1 MGLNIQ
7 YVPNLAAS
15 LDPVADFLQTS
26 IEGADLFQREYVIV
40 PTAGVKA
47 WLMPELARRF
57 GARPGFSDGIATN
70 IEVGYVGMLNRFIA
84 PDRVM
89 SDDPWSIDRMTARL
103 LTIFSQNPNY
113 AYYQELIERCGGP
126 LRAARR
132 MADRFDRYAVRRPAM
147 IVAWEN
153 GSPILT
159 AESSTEV
166 LDDEYVMRALSSEQ
180 MPQFDLW
187 RELRVAIDQPSWP
200 MVTAQLMDGIAN
212 GAKIEGVPS
221 RLLVVGLQ
229 SLSLQ
234 NLRVLEALATVSDV
248 RVFLV
253 HPSPGLEKHWSNELA
268 TLPLTRGVVPLR
280 ETNFVIPEGVDSL
293 VASWSRGS
301 YELQKVLASQ
311 GIRPGFVATQH
322 HESDSLLHHLQSVV
336 AFDLRAQSRSFDTND
351 QSLLIH
357 RCHHISRQV
366 EVAHTALMQA
376 FNELDDLQPD
386 EVVVLC
392 PNIEAAAP
400 YLEAVFDRPV
410 TVASGRTITIP
421 LVVGDRSLREVSDG
435 ADLLNT
441 LLGVTMGR
449 FSVDDVMG
457 LATSTLVRKHFD
469 VSSDSVALWYRIAER
484 ARVRWGLDAQQRVHA
499 GLNAPQENAHTWKA
513 AIERTLLGATLP
525 DQAPA
530 IELGGVVPMT
540 DYEVS
545 DIPAVAQLIA
555 ILDVLGKL
563 ETQTHITNTVG
574 RSCDMVQEALIS
586 LAGSTDPELEAAME
600 AIDHVRQHISIGA
613 GHDNDAVADIPVDFS
628 EFADVLIERL
638 TTAPGRQPL
647 RTGAVTASSTIPLR
661 SVPFRVICVLG
672 VDDGSLSLGESEGD
686 DLVDAQQFV
695 GDPDARAEQRRVLL
709 DAMMAASERLIVT
722 CNGRSI
728 KNNTPIPLVTPLAEL
743 VDFCGRNGV
752 KLRTTRDGEECS
764 QIEIVHPRHA
774 ASEKNFVLGEVVS
787 DRVWSPDDSLRSL
800 ADAIQQHTLED
811 VPVSQSH
818 SFAVDRQHIV
828 ELSDLERAFVDPLA
842 LFLRETLDVRTF
854 REDLT
859 PDDATLPLESK
870 NFKEV
875 ARSFLDGLLVDGT
888 SFDVG
893 KWQQTIR
900 LTGLLPVGAFGE
912 SELEQ
917 AESLANSF
925 IELAHENEFH
935 LTELTSVNIELRL
948 IDQTLVR
955 GTLPG
960 VDLRADEPALVFTSF
975 GTEFDAPNWSDKKAL
990 AVRLLALIAADT
1002 PVECVRAIHRSDSK
1016 KTPNNGIAR
1025 KIPISTESPINDAL
1039 ARFEILRDL
1048 YYVAL
1053 STPIGR
1059 FNGAVHKLSSDRDAA
1074 RKTFDE
1080 FVRSERYSK
1089 TNEFVC
1095 FGPDPEFD
1103 VVCAVGGAIEKY
1115 WLRAEAVVQIA
1126 AGRGKGAYA
1135 IS

>member
-7 YVPNLAAS
+7 YVPNLATA
-15 LDPVADFLQTS
+15 LDPVADFLQSS

-57 GARPGFSDGIATN
+57 GARPGFGDGIATN
-70 IEVGYVGMLNRFIA
+70 IEVGYVGMLNRLIA

-103 LTIFSQNPNY
+103 LTIFSQNPNHV
-113 AYYQELIERCGGP
+113 YYKDLINRCGGP

-132 MADRFDRYAVRRPAM
+132 MADRFDRYAVRRPGM

-166 LDDEYVMRALSSEQ
+166 LDNEYVMRALSPEQ
-180 MPQFDLW
+180 MPQFELW
-187 RELRVAIDQPSWP
+187 RDMRAVIDQPSWP
-200 MVTAQLMDGIAN
+200 MVTAQLLDSIAN
-212 GAKIEGVPS
+212 GTKIEGVPS

-234 NLRVLEALATVSDV
+234 NLRVLEALGTVSDV

-280 ETNFVIPEGVDSL
+280 ETNFVVPDGVDSL

-311 GIRPGFVATQH
+311 GIRPGFVAKPRK
-322 HESDSLLHHLQSVV
+322 ESKSFLHHLQNVV
-336 AFDLRAQSRSFDTND
+336 ANDLKAVPRTFDVND
-351 QSLLIH
+351 HSLFIH

-366 EVAHTALMQA
+366 EVAHTALMHA

-386 EVVVLC
+386 EVVILC
-392 PNIEAAAP
+392 PNIESAAP
-400 YLEAVFDRPV
+400 YLEAIFDRSV
-410 TVASGRTITIP
+410 KVSSGRTITIP

-441 LLGVTMGR
+441 LLSVSMGR

-457 LATSTLVRKHFD
+457 LATSALVRKHFD
-469 VSSDSVALWYRIAER
+469 VSTDSVALWYRIAER

-530 IELGGVVPMT
+530 IELGGVVPLT
-540 DYEVS
+540 DFEVS
-545 DIPAVAQLIA
+545 DIPAIAQLIA
-555 ILDVLGKL
+555 ILDILGNL
-563 ETQTHITNTVG
+563 ENQTHNANTVG

-586 LAGSTDPELEAAME
+586 LAGSNDPELEAALE
-600 AIDHVRQHISIGA
+600 ALDHVRFGMGGEESA
-613 GHDNDAVADIPVDFS
+613 SIPVTFA
-628 EFADVLIERL
+628 EFADVLTERL

-661 SVPFRVICVLG
+661 SVPFRVICVVG
-672 VDDGSLSLGESEGD
+672 VDDGSLSVGESEGD

-709 DAMMAASERLIVT
+709 DAVMAARERLIIT

-728 KNNTPIPLVTPLAEL
+728 KNNTPIPLVTPLAEF

-752 KLRTTRDGEECS
+752 KSYTTRDGEECS

-787 DRVWSPDDSLRSL
+787 ERVWSPDDSLRSL
-800 ADAIQQHTLED
+800 AEAIQQHTLED
-811 VPVSQSH
+811 VAVAQGQS
-818 SFAVDRQHIV
+818 FEVERQHIV
-828 ELSDLERAFVDPLA
+828 ALSDLERAFVNPLD
-842 LFLRETLDVRTF
+842 LFLRETLNVFTY
-854 REDLT
+854 REDLA

-875 ARSFLDGLLVDGT
+875 ARSFLDGLLADGP
-888 SFDVG
+888 SFDVQ
-893 KWQQTIR
+893 KWRQTIR

-912 SELEQ
+912 SELLT
-917 AESLANSF
+917 AESLAQSF
-925 IELAHENEFH
+925 VDKADENGFH
-935 LTELTSVNIELRL
+935 LTDLDTADIELRL
-948 IDQTLVR
+948 ADQTLVR
-955 GTLPG
+955 GSLPG
-960 VDLRADEPALVFTSF
+960 IDLRADEPALVFTSF
-975 GTEFDAPNWSDKKAL
+975 KDDFDAAYWSDKRAL
-990 AVRLLALIAADT
+990 AVQLLTLIAAGS
-1002 PVECVRAIHRSDSK
+1002 PVECVRSIHQKDK
-1016 KTPNNGIAR
+1016 KKNPDLGIAR
-1025 KIPISTESPINDAL
+1025 RIPISTAKPIVDPL
-1039 ARFEILRDL
+1039 ARIEILKEM
-1048 YYVAL
+1048 YYIAL

-1059 FNGAVHKLSSDRDAA
+1059 FNGAVHKLSIDRDAA
-1074 RKTFDE
+1074 RKSFDE
-1080 FVRSERYSK
+1080 FVRSERYTKS
-1089 TNEFVC
+1089 NEFIC
-1095 FGPDPEFD
+1095 FGSDPDFE
-1103 VVCAVGGAIEKY
+1103 VVCAPGGAIEQY
-1115 WLRAEAVVQIA
+1115 WAMAEKALQIA
-1126 AGRGKGAYA
+1126 PGTGKEAYA

>member
-7 YVPNLAAS
+7 YVPHLAAS

-57 GARPGFSDGIATN
+57 GARPGFSDGVVAN

-84 PDRVM
+84 PERVAT
-89 SDDPWSIDRMTARL
+89 DDPWSIDRMTARL
-103 LTIFSQNPNY
+103 LTIFSQNPNHV
-113 AYYQELIERCGGP
+113 YYQDLIERCGGP

-132 MADRFDRYAVRRPAM
+132 MADRFDRYAVRRPGM

-166 LDDEYVMRALSSEQ
+166 LDNEYVMRALSNEQ
-180 MPQFDLW
+180 MPQFELW
-187 RELRVAIDQPSWP
+187 RELRAAIDQPSWP
-200 MVTAQLMDGIAN
+200 MVTAQLLDSIAN
-212 GAKIEGVPS
+212 GTKIEGVPA

-229 SLSLQ
+229 SISLQ

-253 HPSPGLEKHWSNELA
+253 HPSPGLERHWSNELA

-311 GIRPGFVATQH
+311 GIRPSFAQAIQNA
-322 HESDSLLHHLQSVV
+322 SDTLLHRLQNTV
-336 AFDLRAQSRSFDTND
+336 AFDLAAVPGTLDASDH
-351 QSLLIH
+351 SLLIH

-366 EVAHTALMQA
+366 EVAHTALLHA
-376 FNELDDLQPD
+376 FNELEDLQPD
-386 EVVVLC
+386 EVVILC
-392 PNIEAAAP
+392 PNIESAAP

-410 TVASGRTITIP
+410 KVSSGRTIKIP

-441 LLGVTMGR
+441 LLAVTMGR

-457 LATSTLVRKHFD
+457 LAASSLVRKQFKA
-469 VSSDSVALWYRIAER
+469 STDSIALWYRIAER
-484 ARVRWGLDAQQRVHA
+484 ARVRWGLDAQHRVHA

-513 AIERTLLGATLP
+513 AIERTLVGAMLP
-525 DQAPA
+525 DSAPA

-540 DYEVS
+540 DFEVS
-545 DIPAVAQLIA
+545 DIPAIAQLFS
-555 ILDVLGKL
+555 ILDVLGNL
-563 ETQTHITNTVG
+563 EVQTHIPQTVG

-586 LAGSTDPELEAAME
+586 LAGSTDPELEAALE
-600 AIDHVRQHISIGA
+600 ALDHVRFSMGGEESA
-613 GHDNDAVADIPVDFS
+613 SIPVAFA
-628 EFADVLIERL
+628 EFADVLTERL
-638 TTAPGRQPL
+638 TASPGRQPL

-709 DAMMAASERLIVT
+709 DAVMAAKERLIIT

-728 KNNTPIPLVTPLAEL
+728 KNNTPIPLVTPLAEF
-743 VDFCGRNGV
+743 VDFCGRHGV
-752 KLRTTRDGEECS
+752 ENRKSRDGEDCS
-764 QIEIVHPRHA
+764 QIEVIHPRHA
-774 ASEKNFVLGEVVS
+774 ASENNFVKGGVIG
-787 DRVWSPDDSLRSL
+787 DRIWSPDDSLRSL
-800 ADAIQQHTLED
+800 AEAIREHRIDEGAVLQGGLFNVERQQ
-811 VPVSQSH
+811 
-818 SFAVDRQHIV
+818 IV
-828 ELSDLERAFVDPLA
+828 ELADLERAFVNPLD
-842 LFLRETLDVRTF
+842 LFLSRTLRVNTY
-854 REDLT
+854 REDLR
-859 PDDATLPLESK
+859 PDDATLPLASK

-875 ARSFLDGLLVDGT
+875 ARSFLDGLLAEGIG
-888 SFDVG
+888 FDVN
-893 KWQQTIR
+893 KWRQAIR
-900 LTGLLPVGAFGE
+900 LTGILPVGAFGE
-912 SELEQ
+912 AELLT
-917 AESLANSF
+917 AESLARSF
-925 IELAHENEFH
+925 VDKANEKGFH
-935 LTELTSVNIELRL
+935 LVDLETIDIELRL
-948 IDQTLVR
+948 DDKSLVR
-955 GTLPG
+955 CSLPG
-960 VDLRADEPALVFTSF
+960 VDLHADVPALVFTSF
-975 GTEFDAPNWSDKKAL
+975 KDDFDASYWSDKRAL
-990 AVRLLALIAADT
+990 AVRLLALIAAGF
-1002 PVECVRAIHRSDSK
+1002 PVECVWAIHQKDK
-1016 KTPNNGIAR
+1016 KTNPAIGQVR
-1025 KIPISTESPINDAL
+1025 KMPLSVKSPIENPLERMATL
-1039 ARFEILRDL
+1039 AEM
-1048 YYVAL
+1048 YYIAQ

-1059 FNGAVHKLSSDRDAA
+1059 FNGAVHKLSVDRDSA

-1080 FVRSERYSK
+1080 FVRSDRYS
-1089 TNEFVC
+1089 NSGECLC
-1095 FGPDPEFD
+1095 FGADPDFD
-1103 VVCAVGGAIEKY
+1103 VVCAPGGILEQY
-1115 WLRAEAVVQIA
+1115 WALAEAVLQIA
-1126 AGRGKGAYA
+1126 PGTSQGVYV

>member
-7 YVPNLAAS
+7 YVPNLATAI
-15 LDPVADFLQTS
+15 DPVADFLQTS

-57 GARPGFSDGIATN
+57 GARPGFADGVVAN

-84 PDRVM
+84 PERVTT
-89 SDDPWSIDRMTARL
+89 DDPWSIDRMTARL
-103 LTIFSQNPNY
+103 LTIFSQNPNHV
-113 AYYQELIERCGGP
+113 YYQDLIERCGGP

-132 MADRFDRYAVRRPAM
+132 MADRFDRYAVRRPGM

-166 LDDEYVMRALSSEQ
+166 LDNEYVMRALSPEQ
-180 MPQFDLW
+180 MPQFELW
-187 RELRVAIDQPSWP
+187 SELRKVIDQPSWP
-200 MVTAQLMDGIAN
+200 MVTAQLMDSIAS
-212 GAKIEGVPS
+212 GTKIEGVPS

-229 SLSLQ
+229 SMSLQ
-234 NLRVLEALATVSDV
+234 NLRVLEALGTVSDI

-253 HPSPGLEKHWSNELA
+253 HPSPGLEKHWSDELA

-280 ETNFVIPEGVDSL
+280 ENNFDIPAGVDSL

-311 GIRPGFVATQH
+311 GIRPSFAQTIQND
-322 HESDSLLHHLQSVV
+322 SDTLLHRLQKTV
-336 AFDLRAQSRSFDTND
+336 AVDLAAVPGTLDASDH
-351 QSLLIH
+351 SLLIH

-366 EVAHTALMQA
+366 EVAHTAIVHA
-376 FNELDDLQPD
+376 FNELVDLQPH
-386 EVVVLC
+386 EVVILC
-392 PNIEAAAP
+392 PNIESAAP

-410 TVASGRTITIP
+410 KVSSGRSITIP

-441 LLGVTMGR
+441 LLAVTMGR

-457 LATSTLVRKHFD
+457 LATSSLVRKQFN
-469 VSSDSVALWYRIAER
+469 VSTDSVALWYRIAER

-525 DQAPA
+525 DSAPA

-540 DYEVS
+540 DFEVS
-545 DIPAVAQLIA
+545 DIPAIAQLIA
-555 ILDVLGKL
+555 ILDVLGNL
-563 ETQTHITNTVG
+563 EVQTHIAQTVG

-586 LAGSTDPELEAAME
+586 LAGSTDPELEAALE
-600 AIDHVRQHISIGA
+600 ALDHVRFSMGGEESA
-613 GHDNDAVADIPVDFS
+613 SIPVAFA
-628 EFADVLIERL
+628 EFADVLTERL
-638 TTAPGRQPL
+638 TASPGRQPL

-709 DAMMAASERLIVT
+709 DAVMAAKERLIIT

-728 KNNTPIPLVTPLAEL
+728 KNNTPIPLVTPLAEF
-743 VDFCGRNGV
+743 VDFCGRHGV
-752 KLRTTRDGEECS
+752 ENRKSGDGEDCS

-774 ASEKNFVLGEVVS
+774 ASEKNFVSGEVVG

-800 ADAIQQHTLED
+800 ADAIRQHTLED
-811 VPVSQSH
+811 APVAQSH

-828 ELSDLERAFVDPLA
+828 ELSDLERAFVNPLA

-875 ARSFLDGLLVDGT
+875 ARSFLDGLLLLGS
-888 SFDVG
+888 SFNINE
-893 KWQQTIR
+893 WQQTIR

-912 SELEQ
+912 SELKQ

-948 IDQTLVR
+948 TDQTLVR

-960 VDLRADEPALVFTSF
+960 VDLRADEVALVFTSF
-975 GTEFDAPNWSDKKAL
+975 GTEFDAANWSDKKAL

-1002 PVECVRAIHRSDSK
+1002 PVECVRAIHRSDNK
-1016 KTPNNGIAR
+1016 KTPDNGIAR

-1048 YYVAL
+1048 YYMAL

-1103 VVCAVGGAIEKY
+1103 VVCAAGGEIEKY

>member
-7 YVPNLAAS
+7 YVPHLAAS
-15 LDPVADFLQTS
+15 LDPVADFLQSS

-57 GARPGFSDGIATN
+57 GARPGFGDGIATN

-84 PDRVM
+84 PDRMM

-103 LTIFSQNPNY
+103 LTIFSQNPNHV
-113 AYYQELIERCGGP
+113 YYQDLIERCGGP

-132 MADRFDRYAVRRPAM
+132 MADRFDRYAVRRPGM
-147 IVAWEN
+147 VVAWEN

-166 LDDEYVMRALSSEQ
+166 LDNEYVMRALSNEQ
-180 MPQFDLW
+180 MPQFELW
-187 RELRVAIDQPSWP
+187 RELRAAIDQPSWP
-200 MVTAQLMDGIAN
+200 MVTAQLLDSIAN
-212 GAKIEGVPS
+212 GTKIEGVPA

-253 HPSPGLEKHWSNELA
+253 HPSPGLERHWSNELA

-311 GIRPGFVATQH
+311 GIRPSFAQAIQND
-322 HESDSLLHHLQSVV
+322 SDTLLHRLQNTV
-336 AFDLRAQSRSFDTND
+336 AFDLAAVPGTLDASDH
-351 QSLLIH
+351 SLLIH

-366 EVAHTALMQA
+366 EVAHTALLHA
-376 FNELDDLQPD
+376 FNELEDLQPD
-386 EVVVLC
+386 EVVILC
-392 PNIEAAAP
+392 PNIESAAP

-410 TVASGRTITIP
+410 KVSSGRTIKIP

-441 LLGVTMGR
+441 LLAVTMGR

-457 LATSTLVRKHFD
+457 LAASSLVRKQFKA
-469 VSSDSVALWYRIAER
+469 STDSIALWYRIAER
-484 ARVRWGLDAQQRVHA
+484 ARVRWGLDAQHRVHA

-525 DQAPA
+525 DSAPA

-540 DYEVS
+540 DFEVS
-545 DIPAVAQLIA
+545 DIPAIAQLIA
-555 ILDVLGKL
+555 ILDVLGNL
-563 ETQTHITNTVG
+563 EVQTHIAQTVG

-586 LAGSTDPELEAAME
+586 LAGSTDPELEAALE
-600 AIDHVRQHISIGA
+600 ALDHVRFSMGGEESA
-613 GHDNDAVADIPVDFS
+613 SIPVAFA
-628 EFADVLIERL
+628 EFADVLTERL
-638 TTAPGRQPL
+638 TASPGRQPL

-709 DAMMAASERLIVT
+709 DAVMAAKERLIIT

-728 KNNTPIPLVTPLAEL
+728 KNNTPIPLVTPLAEF
-743 VDFCGRNGV
+743 VDFCGRHGV
-752 KLRTTRDGEECS
+752 ENRKSRDGEDCS
-764 QIEIVHPRHA
+764 QIEVIHPRHA
-774 ASEKNFVLGEVVS
+774 ASENNFVKGGVIG
-787 DRVWSPDDSLRSL
+787 DRIWSPDDSLRSL
-800 ADAIQQHTLED
+800 AEAIREHRIDEGAVLQGGLFSVERQQ
-811 VPVSQSH
+811 V
-818 SFAVDRQHIV
+818 V
-828 ELSDLERAFVDPLA
+828 ELADLERAFVNPLD
-842 LFLRETLDVRTF
+842 LFLSRTLRVNTY
-854 REDLT
+854 REDLR
-859 PDDATLPLESK
+859 PDDATLPLASK

-875 ARSFLDGLLVDGT
+875 ARSFLDGLLAEGIG
-888 SFDVG
+888 FDVN
-893 KWQQTIR
+893 KWRQAIR
-900 LTGLLPVGAFGE
+900 LTGILPVGAFGE
-912 SELEQ
+912 AELLT
-917 AESLANSF
+917 AESLARSF
-925 IELAHENEFH
+925 VDKANEKGFH
-935 LTELTSVNIELRL
+935 LVDLETIDIELRL
-948 IDQTLVR
+948 ADKSLVKCS
-955 GTLPG
+955 LPG
-960 VDLRADEPALVFTSF
+960 VDLHADVPALVFTSF
-975 GTEFDAPNWSDKKAL
+975 KDDFDASYWSDKRAL
-990 AVRLLALIAADT
+990 AVRLLALIAAGF
-1002 PVECVRAIHRSDSK
+1002 PVECVWAIHQKDK
-1016 KTPNNGIAR
+1016 KTNPAIGQVR
-1025 KIPISTESPINDAL
+1025 KMPLSVKSPIENPLERMATL
-1039 ARFEILRDL
+1039 AEM
-1048 YYVAL
+1048 YYIAQ

-1059 FNGAVHKLSSDRDAA
+1059 FNGAVHKLSVDRDSA

-1080 FVRSERYSK
+1080 FVRSDRYS
-1089 TNEFVC
+1089 NSGECLC
-1095 FGPDPEFD
+1095 FGADPDFD
-1103 VVCAVGGAIEKY
+1103 VVCAPGGILEQY
-1115 WLRAEAVVQIA
+1115 WALAEAVLQIA
-1126 AGRGKGAYA
+1126 PGTSQGVYV

>member
-7 YVPNLAAS
+7 YVPNLATAI
-15 LDPVADFLQTS
+15 DPVADFLQTS

-57 GARPGFSDGIATN
+57 GARPGFSDGVVAN

-103 LTIFSQNPNY
+103 LTIFSQNPDHV
-113 AYYQELIERCGGP
+113 YYQDLIERCGGP

-132 MADRFDRYAVRRPAM
+132 MADRFDRYAVRRPGM

-166 LDDEYVMRALSSEQ
+166 LDNEYVMRALSNEQ
-180 MPQFDLW
+180 MPQFELW
-187 RELRVAIDQPSWP
+187 RELRAAIDQPSWP
-200 MVTAQLMDGIAN
+200 MVTAQLLDSIAN
-212 GAKIEGVPS
+212 GTKIEGVPV

-253 HPSPGLEKHWSNELA
+253 HPSPGLERHWSNELA
-268 TLPLTRGVVPLR
+268 TLPLTSGVVPLR

-311 GIRPGFVATQH
+311 GIRPSFAQAIQNA
-322 HESDSLLHHLQSVV
+322 SDTLLHRLQNTV
-336 AFDLRAQSRSFDTND
+336 AFDLAAVPGTLDASDH
-351 QSLLIH
+351 SLLIH

-366 EVAHTALMQA
+366 EVAHTALLHA
-376 FNELDDLQPD
+376 FNELEDLQPD
-386 EVVVLC
+386 EVVILC
-392 PNIEAAAP
+392 PNIESAAP
-400 YLEAVFDRPV
+400 YLEAIFDRPV
-410 TVASGRTITIP
+410 KVSSGRTIKIP

-441 LLGVTMGR
+441 LLAVTMGR

-457 LATSTLVRKHFD
+457 LATSSLVRKQFN
-469 VSSDSVALWYRIAER
+469 VSTDSVALWYRIADR
-484 ARVRWGLDAQQRVHA
+484 ARVRWGLDAQQRAHA

-513 AIERTLLGATLP
+513 AIERTLLGATLS

-530 IELGGVVPMT
+530 IELGGVVPLT
-540 DYEVS
+540 DFEVS
-545 DIPAVAQLIA
+545 DIPAIAQLIA
-555 ILDVLGKL
+555 ILDVLGNL
-563 ETQTHITNTVG
+563 EVQTHIPQTVG

-586 LAGSTDPELEAAME
+586 LAGSTDPELEAALE
-600 AIDHVRQHISIGA
+600 ALDHVRFSMGGEESA
-613 GHDNDAVADIPVDFS
+613 SIPVAFA
-628 EFADVLIERL
+628 EFADVLTERL
-638 TTAPGRQPL
+638 TASPGRQPL

-709 DAMMAASERLIVT
+709 DAVMAAKERLIIT

-728 KNNTPIPLVTPLAEL
+728 KNNTPIPLVTPLAEF
-743 VDFCGRNGV
+743 VDFCGRHGV
-752 KLRTTRDGEECS
+752 ENRKSRDGEDCS
-764 QIEIVHPRHA
+764 QIEVIHPRHA
-774 ASEKNFVLGEVVS
+774 ASEKNFVKGGVIG
-787 DRVWSPDDSLRSL
+787 DRIWSPDDSLRSL
-800 ADAIQQHTLED
+800 AEAIREHRIDEGAVFQGGLFNVERQQ
-811 VPVSQSH
+811 
-818 SFAVDRQHIV
+818 IV
-828 ELSDLERAFVDPLA
+828 ELADLERAFVNPLD
-842 LFLRETLDVRTF
+842 LFLSRTLRVNTY
-854 REDLT
+854 REDLR
-859 PDDATLPLESK
+859 PDDATLPLASK

-875 ARSFLDGLLVDGT
+875 ARSFLDGLLAEGIG
-888 SFDVG
+888 FDVN
-893 KWQQTIR
+893 KWRQAIR
-900 LTGLLPVGAFGE
+900 LTGILPVGAFGE
-912 SELEQ
+912 AELLT
-917 AESLANSF
+917 AESLARSF
-925 IELAHENEFH
+925 VDKANEKGFH
-935 LTELTSVNIELRL
+935 LVDLETIDIELRL
-948 IDQTLVR
+948 ADKSLVR
-955 GTLPG
+955 CSLPG
-960 VDLRADEPALVFTSF
+960 VDLHADVPALVFTSF
-975 GTEFDAPNWSDKKAL
+975 KDDFDASYWSDKRAL
-990 AVRLLALIAADT
+990 AVRLLALIAAGS
-1002 PVECVRAIHRSDSK
+1002 PVECVWAIHQKDK
-1016 KTPNNGIAR
+1016 KTNPAIGQVR
-1025 KIPISTESPINDAL
+1025 KMPLSVKSPIENSLERMATL
-1039 ARFEILRDL
+1039 AEM
-1048 YYVAL
+1048 YYIAQ

-1059 FNGAVHKLSSDRDAA
+1059 FNGAVHKLSVDRDSA

-1080 FVRSERYSK
+1080 FVRSDRYS
-1089 TNEFVC
+1089 NSGECLC
-1095 FGPDPEFD
+1095 FGADPDFD
-1103 VVCAVGGAIEKY
+1103 VVCAPGGILEQY
-1115 WLRAEAVVQIA
+1115 WALAEAVLQIA
-1126 AGRGKGAYA
+1126 PGTNQGVYA

>member
-7 YVPNLAAS
+7 YVPNLATAI
-15 LDPVADFLQTS
+15 DPVADFLQTS

-57 GARPGFSDGIATN
+57 GARLGFSDGVVAN

-103 LTIFSQNPNY
+103 LTIFSANPEHV
-113 AYYQELIERCGGP
+113 YYQDLIERCGGP

-132 MADRFDRYAVRRPAM
+132 MADRFDRYAVRRPGM

-153 GSPILT
+153 SSPILT

-166 LDDEYVMRALSSEQ
+166 LDNEYVMRALSNEQ
-180 MPQFDLW
+180 MPQFELW
-187 RELRVAIDQPSWP
+187 RKLRAAIDQPSWP
-200 MVTAQLMDGIAN
+200 MVTAQLLDSIAN
-212 GAKIEGVPS
+212 GTKIEGVPV

-234 NLRVLEALATVSDV
+234 NLRVLEALGTVSDV

-280 ETNFVIPEGVDSL
+280 ETNFVVPTGVDSL

-311 GIRPGFVATQH
+311 GIRPSFAQAIQND
-322 HESDSLLHHLQSVV
+322 SDTLLHRLQNTV
-336 AFDLRAQSRSFDTND
+336 AFDLAAVPGTLDASDH
-351 QSLLIH
+351 SLLIH

-366 EVAHTALMQA
+366 EVAHTALLHA
-376 FNELDDLQPD
+376 FNELEDLQPD
-386 EVVVLC
+386 EVVILC
-392 PNIEAAAP
+392 PNIESAAP
-400 YLEAVFDRPV
+400 YLEAIFDRPV
-410 TVASGRTITIP
+410 KVSSGRTIKIP

-441 LLGVTMGR
+441 LLAVTVGR

-457 LATSTLVRKHFD
+457 FATSSLVRKQFK
-469 VSSDSVALWYRIAER
+469 VSTDSVALWYRIAEK
-484 ARVRWGLDAQQRVHA
+484 ARVRWGLDAQQRAHA

-525 DQAPA
+525 DSAPA

-545 DIPAVAQLIA
+545 DIPGVAQLIA

-563 ETQTHITNTVG
+563 ETQTHIANSVG

-586 LAGSTDPELEAAME
+586 LAGSTDPELEAALE
-600 AIDHVRQHISIGA
+600 ALDHVRFSMGGEESA
-613 GHDNDAVADIPVDFS
+613 SIPVAFA
-628 EFADVLIERL
+628 EFADVLTERL
-638 TTAPGRQPL
+638 TASPGRQPL

-709 DAMMAASERLIVT
+709 DAMMAASQRLIVT

-728 KNNTPIPLVTPLAEL
+728 KNNTPIPLVTPLAEF

-752 KLRTTRDGEECS
+752 KSHTTRDGEECS

-800 ADAIQQHTLED
+800 ADAIRQHTLED
-811 VPVSQSH
+811 APVAQSH

-828 ELSDLERAFVDPLA
+828 ELSDLERAFVNPLA

-875 ARSFLDGLLVDGT
+875 ARSFLDGLLLLGS
-888 SFDVG
+888 SFNINE
-893 KWQQTIR
+893 WQQTIR

-948 IDQTLVR
+948 ADQTLVR

-975 GTEFDAPNWSDKKAL
+975 GTEFDAANWSDKKAL

-1002 PVECVRAIHRSDSK
+1002 PVECVRAIHRSDNK
-1016 KTPNNGIAR
+1016 KTPDNGIAR

-1048 YYVAL
+1048 YYMAL

-1059 FNGAVHKLSSDRDAA
+1059 YNGAVHKLSSDRDAA

-1103 VVCAVGGAIEKY
+1103 VVCAAGGEIEKY

>member
-7 YVPNLAAS
+7 YVPNLATAI
-15 LDPVADFLQTS
+15 DPVADFLQTS

-57 GARPGFSDGIATN
+57 GARPGFSDGVVAN

-103 LTIFSQNPNY
+103 LTIFSQNPNHL
-113 AYYQELIERCGGP
+113 YYEELIERCGGP

-132 MADRFDRYAVRRPAM
+132 MADRFDRYAVRRPGM

-166 LDDEYVMRALSSEQ
+166 LDNEYVMRALSNEQ
-180 MPQFDLW
+180 MPQFELW
-187 RELRVAIDQPSWP
+187 RELRAAIDQPSWP
-200 MVTAQLMDGIAN
+200 MVTAQLLDSIAN
-212 GAKIEGVPS
+212 GTKIEGVPV

-253 HPSPGLEKHWSNELA
+253 HPSPGLERHWSNELA
-268 TLPLTRGVVPLR
+268 TLPLTSGVVPLR

-311 GIRPGFVATQH
+311 GIRPSFAQAIQNA
-322 HESDSLLHHLQSVV
+322 SDTLLHRLQNTV
-336 AFDLRAQSRSFDTND
+336 AFDLAAVPGTLDASDH
-351 QSLLIH
+351 SLLIH

-366 EVAHTALMQA
+366 EVAHTALLHA
-376 FNELDDLQPD
+376 FNELEDLQPD
-386 EVVVLC
+386 EVVILC
-392 PNIEAAAP
+392 PNIESAAP
-400 YLEAVFDRPV
+400 YLEAIFDRPV
-410 TVASGRTITIP
+410 KVSSGRTIKIP

-441 LLGVTMGR
+441 LLAVTMGR

-457 LATSTLVRKHFD
+457 LATSSLVRKQFN
-469 VSSDSVALWYRIAER
+469 VSTDSVALWYRIADR
-484 ARVRWGLDAQQRVHA
+484 ARVRWGLDAQQRAHA

-513 AIERTLLGATLP
+513 AIERTLLGATLS

-530 IELGGVVPMT
+530 IELGGVVPLT
-540 DYEVS
+540 DFEVS

-555 ILDVLGKL
+555 ILDVLGNL
-563 ETQTHITNTVG
+563 EVQTHIPQTVG

-586 LAGSTDPELEAAME
+586 LAGSTDPELEAALE
-600 AIDHVRQHISIGA
+600 ALDHVRFSMGGEESA
-613 GHDNDAVADIPVDFS
+613 SIPVAFA
-628 EFADVLIERL
+628 EFADVLTERL
-638 TTAPGRQPL
+638 TASPGRQPL

-709 DAMMAASERLIVT
+709 DAVMAAKERLIIT

-728 KNNTPIPLVTPLAEL
+728 KNNTPIPLVTPLAEF
-743 VDFCGRNGV
+743 VDFCGRHGV
-752 KLRTTRDGEECS
+752 ENRKSRDGEDCS
-764 QIEIVHPRHA
+764 QIEVIHPRHA
-774 ASEKNFVLGEVVS
+774 ASEKNFVKGGVIG
-787 DRVWSPDDSLRSL
+787 DRIWSPDDSLRSL
-800 ADAIQQHTLED
+800 AEAIREHRIDEGAVLQGGLFNVERQQ
-811 VPVSQSH
+811 
-818 SFAVDRQHIV
+818 IV
-828 ELSDLERAFVDPLA
+828 ELADLERAFVNPLD
-842 LFLRETLDVRTF
+842 LFLSRTLRVNTY
-854 REDLT
+854 REDLR
-859 PDDATLPLESK
+859 PDDATLPLASK

-875 ARSFLDGLLVDGT
+875 ARSFLDGLLAEGIG
-888 SFDVG
+888 FDVN
-893 KWQQTIR
+893 KWRQAIR
-900 LTGLLPVGAFGE
+900 LTGILPVGAFGE
-912 SELEQ
+912 AELLT
-917 AESLANSF
+917 AESLARSF
-925 IELAHENEFH
+925 VDKANEKGFH
-935 LTELTSVNIELRL
+935 LVDLETIDIELRL
-948 IDQTLVR
+948 ADKSLVR
-955 GTLPG
+955 CSLPG
-960 VDLRADEPALVFTSF
+960 VDLHADVPALVFTSF
-975 GTEFDAPNWSDKKAL
+975 KDDFDASYWSDKRAL
-990 AVRLLALIAADT
+990 AVRLLALIAAGS
-1002 PVECVRAIHRSDSK
+1002 PVECVWAIHQKDK
-1016 KTPNNGIAR
+1016 KTNPAIGQVR
-1025 KIPISTESPINDAL
+1025 KMPLSVKSPIENSLERMATL
-1039 ARFEILRDL
+1039 AEM
-1048 YYVAL
+1048 YYIAQ

-1059 FNGAVHKLSSDRDAA
+1059 FNGAVHKLSVDRDSA

-1080 FVRSERYSK
+1080 FVRSDRYS
-1089 TNEFVC
+1089 NSGECLC
-1095 FGPDPEFD
+1095 FGADPDFD
-1103 VVCAVGGAIEKY
+1103 VVCAPGGILEQY
-1115 WLRAEAVVQIA
+1115 WALAEAVLQIA
-1126 AGRGKGAYA
+1126 PGTNQGVYA

>member
-7 YVPNLAAS
+7 YVPNLATAI
-15 LDPVADFLQTS
+15 DPVADFLQTS

-57 GARPGFSDGIATN
+57 GARLGFSDGVVAN

-103 LTIFSQNPNY
+103 LTIFSANPEHV
-113 AYYQELIERCGGP
+113 YYQDLIERCGGP

-132 MADRFDRYAVRRPAM
+132 MADRFDRYAVRRPGM

-153 GSPILT
+153 SSPILT

-166 LDDEYVMRALSSEQ
+166 LDNEYVMRALSNEQ
-180 MPQFDLW
+180 MPQFELW
-187 RELRVAIDQPSWP
+187 RKLRAAIDQPSWP
-200 MVTAQLMDGIAN
+200 MVTAQLLDSIAN
-212 GAKIEGVPS
+212 GTKIEGVPV

-234 NLRVLEALATVSDV
+234 NLRVLEALGTVSDV

-280 ETNFVIPEGVDSL
+280 ETNFVVPTGVDSL

-311 GIRPGFVATQH
+311 GIRPSFAQAIQND
-322 HESDSLLHHLQSVV
+322 SDTLLHRLQNTV
-336 AFDLRAQSRSFDTND
+336 AFDLAAVPGTLDASDH
-351 QSLLIH
+351 SLLIH

-366 EVAHTALMQA
+366 EVAHTALLHA
-376 FNELDDLQPD
+376 FNELEDLQPD
-386 EVVVLC
+386 EVVILC
-392 PNIEAAAP
+392 PNIESAAP
-400 YLEAVFDRPV
+400 YLEAIFDRPV
-410 TVASGRTITIP
+410 KVSSGRTIKIP

-441 LLGVTMGR
+441 LLAVTVGR

-457 LATSTLVRKHFD
+457 FATSSLVRKQFK
-469 VSSDSVALWYRIAER
+469 VSTDSVALWYRIAEK
-484 ARVRWGLDAQQRVHA
+484 ARVRWGLDAQQRAHA

-525 DQAPA
+525 DSAPA

-545 DIPAVAQLIA
+545 DIPGVAQLIA

-563 ETQTHITNTVG
+563 ETQTHIANSVG

-586 LAGSTDPELEAAME
+586 LAGSTDPELEAALE
-600 AIDHVRQHISIGA
+600 ALDHVRFSMGGEESA
-613 GHDNDAVADIPVDFS
+613 SIPVAFA
-628 EFADVLIERL
+628 EFADVLTERL
-638 TTAPGRQPL
+638 TASPGRQPL

-709 DAMMAASERLIVT
+709 DAMMAASQRLIVT

-728 KNNTPIPLVTPLAEL
+728 KNNTPIPLVTPLAEF

-752 KLRTTRDGEECS
+752 KSHTTRDGEECS

-800 ADAIQQHTLED
+800 ADAIRQHTLED
-811 VPVSQSH
+811 APVAQSH

-828 ELSDLERAFVDPLA
+828 ELSDLERAFVNPLA

-875 ARSFLDGLLVDGT
+875 ARSFLDGVLLLGS
-888 SFDVG
+888 SFNINE
-893 KWQQTIR
+893 WQQTIR

-948 IDQTLVR
+948 ADQTLVR

-975 GTEFDAPNWSDKKAL
+975 GTEFDAANWSDKKAL

-1002 PVECVRAIHRSDSK
+1002 PVECVRAIHRSDNK
-1016 KTPNNGIAR
+1016 KTPDNGIAR

-1048 YYVAL
+1048 YYMAL

-1059 FNGAVHKLSSDRDAA
+1059 YNGAVHKLSSDRDAA

-1103 VVCAVGGAIEKY
+1103 VVCAAGGEIEKY

>member
-7 YVPNLAAS
+7 YVPNLATAI
-15 LDPVADFLQTS
+15 DPVADFLQTS

-57 GARPGFSDGIATN
+57 GARPGFSDGVVAN

-103 LTIFSQNPNY
+103 LTIFSQNPNHV
-113 AYYQELIERCGGP
+113 YYQDLIERCGGP

-132 MADRFDRYAVRRPAM
+132 MADRFDRYAVRRPGM

-166 LDDEYVMRALSSEQ
+166 LDNEYVMRALSNEQ
-180 MPQFDLW
+180 MPQFELW
-187 RELRVAIDQPSWP
+187 RELRAVIDQPSWP
-200 MVTAQLMDGIAN
+200 MVTAQLLDSIAN
-212 GAKIEGVPS
+212 GTKIEGVPA

-253 HPSPGLEKHWSNELA
+253 HPSPGLERHWSNELA
-268 TLPLTRGVVPLR
+268 TLPLTSGVVPLR

-311 GIRPGFVATQH
+311 GIRPSFAQAIQNA
-322 HESDSLLHHLQSVV
+322 SDTLLHRLQNTV
-336 AFDLRAQSRSFDTND
+336 AFDLAAVPGTLDASDH
-351 QSLLIH
+351 SLLIH

-366 EVAHTALMQA
+366 EVAHTALLHA
-376 FNELDDLQPD
+376 FNELEDLQPD
-386 EVVVLC
+386 EVVILC
-392 PNIEAAAP
+392 PNIESAAP
-400 YLEAVFDRPV
+400 YLEAIFDRPV
-410 TVASGRTITIP
+410 KVSSGRTIKIP

-441 LLGVTMGR
+441 LLAVTMGR

-457 LATSTLVRKHFD
+457 LATSSLVRKQFN
-469 VSSDSVALWYRIAER
+469 VSTDSVALWYRIADR
-484 ARVRWGLDAQQRVHA
+484 ARVRWGLDAQQRAHA

-513 AIERTLLGATLP
+513 AIERTLLGATLS

-530 IELGGVVPMT
+530 IELGGVVPLT
-540 DYEVS
+540 DFEVS
-545 DIPAVAQLIA
+545 DIPAIAQLIA
-555 ILDVLGKL
+555 ILDVLGNL
-563 ETQTHITNTVG
+563 EVQTHIPQTVG

-586 LAGSTDPELEAAME
+586 LAGSTDPELEAALE
-600 AIDHVRQHISIGA
+600 ALDHVRFSMGGEESA
-613 GHDNDAVADIPVDFS
+613 SIPVAFA
-628 EFADVLIERL
+628 EFADVLTERL
-638 TTAPGRQPL
+638 TASPGRQPL

-709 DAMMAASERLIVT
+709 DAVMAAKERLIIT

-728 KNNTPIPLVTPLAEL
+728 KNNTPIPLVTPLAEF
-743 VDFCGRNGV
+743 VDFCGRHGV
-752 KLRTTRDGEECS
+752 ENRKSRDGEDCS
-764 QIEIVHPRHA
+764 QIEVIHPRHA
-774 ASEKNFVLGEVVS
+774 ASEKNFVKGGVIG
-787 DRVWSPDDSLRSL
+787 DRIWSPDDSLRSL
-800 ADAIQQHTLED
+800 AEAIREHRIDEGAVFQGGLFNVERQQ
-811 VPVSQSH
+811 
-818 SFAVDRQHIV
+818 IV
-828 ELSDLERAFVDPLA
+828 ELADLERAFVNPLD
-842 LFLRETLDVRTF
+842 LFLSRTLRVNTY
-854 REDLT
+854 REDLR
-859 PDDATLPLESK
+859 PDDATLPLASK

-875 ARSFLDGLLVDGT
+875 ARSFLDGLLAEGIG
-888 SFDVG
+888 FDVN
-893 KWQQTIR
+893 KWRQAIR
-900 LTGLLPVGAFGE
+900 LTGILPVGAFGE
-912 SELEQ
+912 AELLT
-917 AESLANSF
+917 AESLARSF
-925 IELAHENEFH
+925 VDKANEKGFH
-935 LTELTSVNIELRL
+935 LVDLETIDIELRL
-948 IDQTLVR
+948 ADKSLVR
-955 GTLPG
+955 CSLPG
-960 VDLRADEPALVFTSF
+960 VDLHADVPALVFTSF
-975 GTEFDAPNWSDKKAL
+975 KDDFDASYWSDKRAL
-990 AVRLLALIAADT
+990 AVRLLALIAAGS
-1002 PVECVRAIHRSDSK
+1002 PVECVWAIHQKDK
-1016 KTPNNGIAR
+1016 KTNPAIGQVR
-1025 KIPISTESPINDAL
+1025 KMPLSVKSPIENSLERMATL
-1039 ARFEILRDL
+1039 AEM
-1048 YYVAL
+1048 YYIAQ

-1059 FNGAVHKLSSDRDAA
+1059 FNGAVHKLSVDRDSA

-1080 FVRSERYSK
+1080 FVRSDRYS
-1089 TNEFVC
+1089 NSGECLC
-1095 FGPDPEFD
+1095 FGADPDFD
-1103 VVCAVGGAIEKY
+1103 VVCAPGGILEQY
-1115 WLRAEAVVQIA
+1115 WALAEAVLQIA
-1126 AGRGKGAYA
+1126 PGTNQGVYA

>member
-7 YVPNLAAS
+7 YVPHLAAS

-57 GARPGFSDGIATN
+57 GARPGFSDGVVAN

-84 PDRVM
+84 PERVAT
-89 SDDPWSIDRMTARL
+89 DDPWSIDRMTARL
-103 LTIFSQNPNY
+103 LTIFSQNPNHV
-113 AYYQELIERCGGP
+113 YYQDLIERCGGP

-132 MADRFDRYAVRRPAM
+132 MADRFDRYAVRRPGM

-166 LDDEYVMRALSSEQ
+166 LDNEYVMRALSNEQ
-180 MPQFDLW
+180 MPQFELW
-187 RELRVAIDQPSWP
+187 RELRAAIDQPSWP
-200 MVTAQLMDGIAN
+200 MVTAQLLDSIAN
-212 GAKIEGVPS
+212 GTNLEGVPA

-253 HPSPGLEKHWSNELA
+253 HPSPGLERHWSNELA

-311 GIRPGFVATQH
+311 GIRPSFAQAIQNA
-322 HESDSLLHHLQSVV
+322 SDTLLHRLQNTV
-336 AFDLRAQSRSFDTND
+336 AFDLAAVPGTLDASDH
-351 QSLLIH
+351 SLLIH

-366 EVAHTALMQA
+366 EVAHTALLHA
-376 FNELDDLQPD
+376 FNELEDLRPD
-386 EVVVLC
+386 EVVILC
-392 PNIEAAAP
+392 PNIESAAP

-410 TVASGRTITIP
+410 KVSSGRTIKIP

-441 LLGVTMGR
+441 LLAVTMGR

-457 LATSTLVRKHFD
+457 LAASSLVRKQFKA
-469 VSSDSVALWYRIAER
+469 STDSIALWYRIAER
-484 ARVRWGLDAQQRVHA
+484 TRVRWGLDAQQRAHA

-513 AIERTLLGATLP
+513 AIERTLVGATLP
-525 DQAPA
+525 DSAPA

-540 DYEVS
+540 DFEVS
-545 DIPAVAQLIA
+545 DIPAIAQLIA
-555 ILDVLGKL
+555 ILDVLGNL
-563 ETQTHITNTVG
+563 EVQTHIAQTVG

-586 LAGSTDPELEAAME
+586 LAGSTDPELEAALE
-600 AIDHVRQHISIGA
+600 ALDHVRFSMGGEESA
-613 GHDNDAVADIPVDFS
+613 SIPVAFA
-628 EFADVLIERL
+628 EFADVLTERL
-638 TTAPGRQPL
+638 TASPGRQPL

-709 DAMMAASERLIVT
+709 DAVMAAKERLIIT

-728 KNNTPIPLVTPLAEL
+728 KNNTPIPLVTPLAEF
-743 VDFCGRNGV
+743 VDFCGRHGV
-752 KLRTTRDGEECS
+752 ENRKSRDGEDCS
-764 QIEIVHPRHA
+764 QIEVIHPRHA
-774 ASEKNFVLGEVVS
+774 ASENNFVKGGVIG
-787 DRVWSPDDSLRSL
+787 DRIWSPDDSLRSL
-800 ADAIQQHTLED
+800 AEAIREHRIDEGAVLQGGLFSVERQQ
-811 VPVSQSH
+811 V
-818 SFAVDRQHIV
+818 V
-828 ELSDLERAFVDPLA
+828 ELADLERAFVNPLD
-842 LFLRETLDVRTF
+842 LFLSRTLRVNTY
-854 REDLT
+854 REDLR
-859 PDDATLPLESK
+859 PDDATLPLASK

-875 ARSFLDGLLVDGT
+875 ARSFLDGLLAEGIG
-888 SFDVG
+888 FDVN
-893 KWQQTIR
+893 KWRQAIR
-900 LTGLLPVGAFGE
+900 LTGILPVGAFGE
-912 SELEQ
+912 AELLT
-917 AESLANSF
+917 AESLARSF
-925 IELAHENEFH
+925 VDKANEKGFH
-935 LTELTSVNIELRL
+935 LVDLETIDIELRL
-948 IDQTLVR
+948 ADKSLVR
-955 GTLPG
+955 CSLPG
-960 VDLRADEPALVFTSF
+960 VDLHADVPALVFTSF
-975 GTEFDAPNWSDKKAL
+975 KDDFDASYWSDKRAL
-990 AVRLLALIAADT
+990 AVRLLALIAAGS
-1002 PVECVRAIHRSDSK
+1002 PVECVWAIHQKDK
-1016 KTPNNGIAR
+1016 KTNPAIGQVR
-1025 KIPISTESPINDAL
+1025 KMPLSVKSPIENPLERMATL
-1039 ARFEILRDL
+1039 AEM
-1048 YYVAL
+1048 YYIAQ

-1059 FNGAVHKLSSDRDAA
+1059 FNGAVHKLSVDRDSA

-1080 FVRSERYSK
+1080 FVRSDRYS
-1089 TNEFVC
+1089 NSGECLC
-1095 FGPDPEFD
+1095 FGADPDFD
-1103 VVCAVGGAIEKY
+1103 VVCAPGGILEQY
-1115 WLRAEAVVQIA
+1115 WALAEAVLQIA
-1126 AGRGKGAYA
+1126 PGTSQGVYV

>member
-7 YVPNLAAS
+7 YVPNLVAS
-15 LDPVADFLQTS
+15 LDPVADFLQSS
-26 IEGADLFQREYVIV
+26 IDGADLFQREYVIV

-57 GARPGFSDGIATN
+57 GARPGFGDGIATN

-103 LTIFSQNPNY
+103 LSIFSQNPNH

-132 MADRFDRYAVRRPAM
+132 MADRFDRYAVRRPGM

-166 LDDEYVMRALSSEQ
+166 LDNEYVLRALSPEQ
-180 MPQFDLW
+180 MPQFELW
-187 RELRVAIDQPSWP
+187 RDLRTVIDQPSWP
-200 MVTAQLMDGIAN
+200 MVTAQLLDNIAS
-212 GAKIEGVPS
+212 GTKIEGVPS

-234 NLRVLEALATVSDV
+234 NLRVLEALGTVSDV

-280 ETNFVIPEGVDSL
+280 ETNFVIPDGVDSL

-311 GIRPGFVATQH
+311 GIRPGFVATRRN
-322 HESDSLLHHLQSVV
+322 ESKSFLHHLQNVV
-336 AFDLRAQSRSFDTND
+336 VNDLKAVPRIFDVND
-351 QSLLIH
+351 HSLLIH

-366 EVAHTALMQA
+366 EVAHTALMHA
-376 FNELDDLQPD
+376 FNELEDLQPD
-386 EVVVLC
+386 EVVILC
-392 PNIEAAAP
+392 PNIESAAP
-400 YLEAVFDRPV
+400 YLEAIFDRPV
-410 TVASGRTITIP
+410 KVSSGRTITIP

-457 LATSTLVRKHFD
+457 LAASSLVRKQFN
-469 VSSDSVALWYRIAER
+469 VSTDSVALWYRIAER
-484 ARVRWGLDAQQRVHA
+484 ARVRWGLDAQQRVRA
-499 GLNAPQENAHTWKA
+499 GLNAPRENAHTWKA

-530 IELGGVVPMT
+530 IELGGVVPLT
-540 DYEVS
+540 DFEVS
-545 DIPAVAQLIA
+545 DIPAIAQLTA
-555 ILDVLGKL
+555 ILDILGNL
-563 ETQTHITNTVG
+563 ETQTHNANTVG

-586 LAGSTDPELEAAME
+586 LAGSNDPELEAALE
-600 AIDHVRQHISIGA
+600 ALDHVRFGMGGEES
-613 GHDNDAVADIPVDFS
+613 VSIPVDFS
-628 EFADVLIERL
+628 EFADVLTERL

-661 SVPFRVICVLG
+661 SVPFRVICVVG

-695 GDPDARAEQRRVLL
+695 GDPDPRAEQRRVLL
-709 DAMMAASERLIVT
+709 DALMAASERLIIT

-728 KNNTPIPLVTPLAEL
+728 KNNTPIPMVTPLAEF

-752 KLRTTRDGEECS
+752 KSHTTRDGEECS
-764 QIEIVHPRHA
+764 HIEIVHPRHA
-774 ASEKNFVLGEVVS
+774 ASEKNFVSGDVVS

-800 ADAIQQHTLED
+800 ADAIRQHTLEEA
-811 VPVSQSH
+811 PVAHGQS
-818 SFAVDRQHIV
+818 FVIDRQHIV
-828 ELSDLERAFVDPLA
+828 ELSDLERAFVNPLD
-842 LFLRETLDVRTF
+842 LFLRNTLGVNTY

-875 ARSFLDGLLVDGT
+875 ARSFLDGLLAEGT
-888 SFDVG
+888 SFDVS

-912 SELEQ
+912 SELLV
-917 AESLANSF
+917 AESLAQSF
-925 IELAHENEFH
+925 VDKADENGFH
-935 LTELTSVNIELRL
+935 LTGLETTDIELRL
-948 IDQTLVR
+948 TDQTLVR
-955 GTLPG
+955 GSMPG
-960 VDLRADEPALVFTSF
+960 IDLRADEPALVFTSF
-975 GTEFDAPNWSDKKAL
+975 KDDFDAAYWSDKRAL
-990 AVRLLALIAADT
+990 AVQLLTLIAAGS
-1002 PVECVRAIHRSDSK
+1002 PVECVRSIHQKDK
-1016 KTPNNGIAR
+1016 KKNADIGIAR
-1025 KIPISTESPINDAL
+1025 RIPISTAKPIDDAL
-1039 ARFEILRDL
+1039 ARIEILKEM
-1048 YYVAL
+1048 YYIAL

-1059 FNGAVHKLSSDRDAA
+1059 FNGAVHKLSIDRDAA
-1074 RKTFDE
+1074 RKSFDE
-1080 FVRSERYSK
+1080 FVRSERYTKS
-1089 TNEFVC
+1089 NEFIC
-1095 FGPDPEFD
+1095 FGSDPDFD
-1103 VVCAVGGAIEKY
+1103 VVCAPGGSIEQY
-1115 WLRAEAVVQIA
+1115 WAMAEKALQIA
-1126 AGRGKGAYA
+1126 PGTGKEAYA

>member
-7 YVPNLAAS
+7 YVPHLAAS

-57 GARPGFSDGIATN
+57 GARPGFGDGIAMN
-70 IEVGYVGMLNRFIA
+70 IEVGYVGMLNRFIS
-84 PDRVM
+84 PERVT

-103 LTIFSQNPNY
+103 LTIFSQNPDHV
-113 AYYQELIERCGGP
+113 YYQDLIERCGGP

-132 MADRFDRYAVRRPAM
+132 MADRFDRYAVRRPGM

-166 LDDEYVMRALSSEQ
+166 LDNEYVMRALSNEQ
-180 MPQFDLW
+180 MPQFELW
-187 RELRVAIDQPSWP
+187 RELRAAIDQPSWP
-200 MVTAQLMDGIAN
+200 MVTAQLLDSIAN
-212 GAKIEGVPS
+212 GTKIEGVPV

-253 HPSPGLEKHWSNELA
+253 HPSPGLERHWSNELA
-268 TLPLTRGVVPLR
+268 TLPLTSGVVPLR

-311 GIRPGFVATQH
+311 GIRPSFAQAIQNA
-322 HESDSLLHHLQSVV
+322 SDTLLHRLQNTV
-336 AFDLRAQSRSFDTND
+336 AFDLAAVPGTLDASDH
-351 QSLLIH
+351 SLLIH

-366 EVAHTALMQA
+366 EVAHTALLHA
-376 FNELDDLQPD
+376 FNELEDLQPD
-386 EVVVLC
+386 EVVILC
-392 PNIEAAAP
+392 PNIESAAP
-400 YLEAVFDRPV
+400 YLEAIFDRPV
-410 TVASGRTITIP
+410 KVSSGRTIKIP

-441 LLGVTMGR
+441 LLAVTMGR

-457 LATSTLVRKHFD
+457 LATSSLVRKQFN
-469 VSSDSVALWYRIAER
+469 VSTDSVALWYRIADR
-484 ARVRWGLDAQQRVHA
+484 ARVRWGLDAQQRAHA

-513 AIERTLLGATLP
+513 AIERTLLGATLS

-530 IELGGVVPMT
+530 IELGGVVPLT
-540 DYEVS
+540 DFEVS
-545 DIPAVAQLIA
+545 DIPAIAQLIA
-555 ILDVLGKL
+555 ILDVLGNL
-563 ETQTHITNTVG
+563 EVQTHIPQTVG

-586 LAGSTDPELEAAME
+586 LAGSTDPELEAALE
-600 AIDHVRQHISIGA
+600 ALDHVRFSMGGEESA
-613 GHDNDAVADIPVDFS
+613 SIPVAFA
-628 EFADVLIERL
+628 EFADVLTERL
-638 TTAPGRQPL
+638 TASPGRQPL

-709 DAMMAASERLIVT
+709 DAVMAAKERLIIT

-728 KNNTPIPLVTPLAEL
+728 KNNTPIPLVTPLAEF
-743 VDFCGRNGV
+743 VDFCGRHGV
-752 KLRTTRDGEECS
+752 ENRKSRDGEDCS
-764 QIEIVHPRHA
+764 QIEVIHPRHA
-774 ASEKNFVLGEVVS
+774 ASEKNFVKGGVIG
-787 DRVWSPDDSLRSL
+787 DRIWSPDDSLRSL
-800 ADAIQQHTLED
+800 AEAIREHRIDEGAVFQGGLFNVERQQ
-811 VPVSQSH
+811 
-818 SFAVDRQHIV
+818 IV
-828 ELSDLERAFVDPLA
+828 ELADLERAFVNPLD
-842 LFLRETLDVRTF
+842 LFLSRTLRVNTY
-854 REDLT
+854 REDLR
-859 PDDATLPLESK
+859 PDDATLPLASK

-875 ARSFLDGLLVDGT
+875 ARSFLDGLLAEGIG
-888 SFDVG
+888 FDVN
-893 KWQQTIR
+893 KWRQAIR
-900 LTGLLPVGAFGE
+900 LTGILPVGAFGE
-912 SELEQ
+912 AELLT
-917 AESLANSF
+917 AESLARSF
-925 IELAHENEFH
+925 VDKANEKGFH
-935 LTELTSVNIELRL
+935 LVDLETIDIELRL
-948 IDQTLVR
+948 ADKSLVR
-955 GTLPG
+955 CSLPG
-960 VDLRADEPALVFTSF
+960 VDLHADVPALVFTSF
-975 GTEFDAPNWSDKKAL
+975 KDDFDASYWSDKRAL
-990 AVRLLALIAADT
+990 AVRLLALIAAGS
-1002 PVECVRAIHRSDSK
+1002 PVECVWAIHQKDK
-1016 KTPNNGIAR
+1016 KTNPAIGQVR
-1025 KIPISTESPINDAL
+1025 KMPLSVKSPIENSLERMATL
-1039 ARFEILRDL
+1039 AEM
-1048 YYVAL
+1048 YYIAQ

-1059 FNGAVHKLSSDRDAA
+1059 FNGAVHKLSVDRDSA

-1080 FVRSERYSK
+1080 FVRSDRYS
-1089 TNEFVC
+1089 NSGECLC
-1095 FGPDPEFD
+1095 FGADPDFD
-1103 VVCAVGGAIEKY
+1103 VVCAPGGILEQY
-1115 WLRAEAVVQIA
+1115 WALAEAVLQIA
-1126 AGRGKGAYA
+1126 PGTNQGVYA

>member
-7 YVPNLAAS
+7 YVPNLATAI
-15 LDPVADFLQTS
+15 DPVADFLQTS

-57 GARPGFSDGIATN
+57 GARPGFSDGVVAN

-84 PDRVM
+84 PERVT

-103 LTIFSQNPNY
+103 LTIFSANPEHV
-113 AYYQELIERCGGP
+113 YYQDLIERCGGP

-132 MADRFDRYAVRRPAM
+132 MADRFDRYAVRRPGM

-166 LDDEYVMRALSSEQ
+166 LDNEYVMRALSPEQ
-180 MPQFDLW
+180 MPQFELW

-200 MVTAQLMDGIAN
+200 MVTAQLMDSIAS
-212 GAKIEGVPS
+212 GTKIEGVPS

-229 SLSLQ
+229 SMSLQ
-234 NLRVLEALATVSDV
+234 NLRVLEALGTVSDV

-253 HPSPGLEKHWSNELA
+253 HPSPGLEKHWSDELA

-280 ETNFVIPEGVDSL
+280 ENNFDIPAGVDSL

-311 GIRPGFVATQH
+311 GIRPSFAQTIQND
-322 HESDSLLHHLQSVV
+322 SDTLLHRLQKTV
-336 AFDLRAQSRSFDTND
+336 AVDLAAVPGTLDASDH
-351 QSLLIH
+351 SLLIH

-366 EVAHTALMQA
+366 EVAHSALMHA
-376 FNELDDLQPD
+376 FNELEDLQPD
-386 EVVVLC
+386 EVVILC
-392 PNIEAAAP
+392 PNIESAAP

-410 TVASGRTITIP
+410 KVSSGRSITIP

-441 LLGVTMGR
+441 LLAVTMGR

-457 LATSTLVRKHFD
+457 LAASSLVRKQFN
-469 VSSDSVALWYRIAER
+469 VSTDSVALWYRIAER

-525 DQAPA
+525 DSAPA

-540 DYEVS
+540 DFEVS
-545 DIPAVAQLIA
+545 DIPAIAQLIA
-555 ILDVLGKL
+555 ILDVLGNL
-563 ETQTHITNTVG
+563 EVQTHIAQTVG

-586 LAGSTDPELEAAME
+586 LAGSTDPELEAALE
-600 AIDHVRQHISIGA
+600 ALDHVRFSMGGEESA
-613 GHDNDAVADIPVDFS
+613 SIPVAFA
-628 EFADVLIERL
+628 EFADVLTERL
-638 TTAPGRQPL
+638 TASPGRQPL

-709 DAMMAASERLIVT
+709 DAVMAAKERLIIT

-728 KNNTPIPLVTPLAEL
+728 KNNTPIPLVTPLAEF
-743 VDFCGRNGV
+743 VDFCGRHGV
-752 KLRTTRDGEECS
+752 ENHKSRDGEDCS
-764 QIEIVHPRHA
+764 QIEVIHPRHA
-774 ASEKNFVLGEVVS
+774 ASENNFVKGGVIS
-787 DRVWSPDDSLRSL
+787 DRVWSPDDSQRSL
-800 ADAIQQHTLED
+800 ADAIQQHTLEEAPAAED
-811 VPVSQSH
+811 R
-818 SFAVDRQHIV
+818 SFTIDRQHIV
-828 ELSDLERAFVDPLA
+828 EVSDLERAFVNPLN
-842 LFLRETLDVRTF
+842 LFLRNTLGFFTY

-875 ARSFLDGLLVDGT
+875 ARSFLDGLLAEGAV
-888 SFDVG
+888 FDVNQ
-893 KWQQTIR
+893 WQQTIR

-912 SELEQ
+912 SELLM
-917 AESLANSF
+917 AESLAQSF
-925 IELAHENEFH
+925 VEKAEENGFH
-935 LTELTSVNIELRL
+935 LTGLQTADIELRL
-948 IDQTLVR
+948 ADQTLVR
-955 GTLPG
+955 GSLPG
-960 VDLRADEPALVFTSF
+960 IDLRAHEPALVFTSF
-975 GTEFDAPNWSDKKAL
+975 GTDFTDTPYWSDRKAL
-990 AVRLLALIAADT
+990 AIRLLLLLAAES
-1002 PVECVRAIHRSDSK
+1002 PVVCVRSIHRNK
-1016 KTPNNGIAR
+1016 KPLDEGIAR
-1025 KIPISTESPINDAL
+1025 RIPVSIAKPIVDPL
-1039 ARFEILRDL
+1039 ARIEILKDL
-1048 YYVAL
+1048 YFKAL
-1053 STPIGR
+1053 SSPIGR
-1059 FNGAVHKLSSDRDAA
+1059 FGGTADKLGSDRDEA

-1080 FVRSERYSK
+1080 FVRSERYTKS
-1089 TNEFVC
+1089 NEFIC
-1095 FGPDPEFD
+1095 FGPDPDFD
-1103 VVCAVGGAIEKY
+1103 VVCARGGTIEQF
-1115 WLRAEAVVQIA
+1115 WTLAEQVIQIA
-1126 AGRGKGAYA
+1126 AGRGKEAYA

>member
-7 YVPNLAAS
+7 YVPNLATAI
-15 LDPVADFLQTS
+15 DPVADFLQTS

-57 GARPGFSDGIATN
+57 GARPGFSDGVVAN

-84 PDRVM
+84 PERVTT
-89 SDDPWSIDRMTARL
+89 DDPWSIDRMTARL
-103 LTIFSQNPNY
+103 LTIFSANPEHV
-113 AYYQELIERCGGP
+113 YYQDLIERCGGP

-132 MADRFDRYAVRRPAM
+132 MADRFDRYAVRRPGM

-166 LDDEYVMRALSSEQ
+166 LDNEYVMRALSPEQ
-180 MPQFDLW
+180 MPQFELW
-187 RELRVAIDQPSWP
+187 SELRKVIDQPSWP
-200 MVTAQLMDGIAN
+200 TVTAQLMDSIAN

-229 SLSLQ
+229 SMSLQ
-234 NLRVLEALATVSDV
+234 NLRVLEALGTVSDV

-253 HPSPGLEKHWSNELA
+253 HPSPGLERHWSNELA

-280 ETNFVIPEGVDSL
+280 ETNFIVPEGVDSL

-311 GIRPGFVATQH
+311 GIRPGFLATQRT
-322 HESDSLLHHLQSVV
+322 ESDSFLHHLQNVV
-336 AFDLRAQSRSFDTND
+336 ANELKSVPRPFDVND
-351 QSLLIH
+351 HSLLIH

-366 EVAHTALMQA
+366 EVAHTALVHA
-376 FNELDDLQPD
+376 FNDLVDLQPD
-386 EVVVLC
+386 EVVILC
-392 PNIEAAAP
+392 PNIESAAP
-400 YLEAVFDRPV
+400 YLEAIFDRPI

-421 LVVGDRSLREVSDG
+421 LVVGDRSLREISDG

-441 LLGVTMGR
+441 LLSVSMGR

-457 LATSTLVRKHFD
+457 LAASTLVRKQFG
-469 VSSDSVALWYRIAER
+469 VSTDSVALWYRIAER

-499 GLNAPQENAHTWKA
+499 GLNAPRENAHTWKA

-525 DQAPA
+525 DSAPA

-540 DYEVS
+540 DFEVS
-545 DIPAVAQLIA
+545 DISAIAQLIA
-555 ILDVLGKL
+555 ILDVLGNL
-563 ETQTHITNTVG
+563 EVQTHIPQTVG

-586 LAGSTDPELEAAME
+586 LAGSTDPELEAALE
-600 AIDHVRQHISIGA
+600 ALDHVRFGMGGEESA
-613 GHDNDAVADIPVDFS
+613 LIPVAFA
-628 EFADVLIERL
+628 EFADVLTERL
-638 TTAPGRQPL
+638 TASPGRQPL

-709 DAMMAASERLIVT
+709 DAMMAAKERLIIT

-728 KNNTPIPLVTPLAEL
+728 KNNTPIPLVTPLAEF
-743 VDFCGRNGV
+743 VDFCSRNGV
-752 KLRTTRDGEECS
+752 KSHTTRDGEECS

-774 ASEKNFVLGEVVS
+774 ASEKNFVSGEVVS

-800 ADAIQQHTLED
+800 ADAIRQHTLED
-811 VPVSQSH
+811 APVAQSH

-828 ELSDLERAFVDPLA
+828 ELSDLERAFVNPLA

-875 ARSFLDGLLVDGT
+875 ARSFLDGLLLLGS
-888 SFDVG
+888 SFNINE
-893 KWQQTIR
+893 WQQTIR

-948 IDQTLVR
+948 TDQTLVR

-960 VDLRADEPALVFTSF
+960 VDLRTDEAALVFTSF
-975 GTEFDAPNWSDKKAL
+975 GTEFDAANWSDKKAL

-1002 PVECVRAIHRSDSK
+1002 RVECVRAIHRSDNK
-1016 KTPNNGIAR
+1016 KTPDNGIAR

-1048 YYVAL
+1048 YYMAL

-1080 FVRSERYSK
+1080 FVRSERYGK

-1103 VVCAVGGAIEKY
+1103 VVCAAGGEIEKY
-1115 WLRAEAVVQIA
+1115 WLKAEAVVQIA

>member
-7 YVPNLAAS
+7 YVPHLAAS

-57 GARPGFSDGIATN
+57 GARPGFSDGVVAN

-103 LTIFSQNPNY
+103 LTIFSQNPNHV
-113 AYYQELIERCGGP
+113 YYQDLIERCGGP

-132 MADRFDRYAVRRPAM
+132 MADRFDRYAVRRPGM

-166 LDDEYVMRALSSEQ
+166 LDNEYVMRALSNEQ
-180 MPQFDLW
+180 MPQFELW
-187 RELRVAIDQPSWP
+187 RELRAAIDQPSWP
-200 MVTAQLMDGIAN
+200 MVTAQLLDSIAN
-212 GAKIEGVPS
+212 GTKIEGVPV

-253 HPSPGLEKHWSNELA
+253 HPSPGLERHWSNELA

-311 GIRPGFVATQH
+311 GIRPSFAQAIQNA
-322 HESDSLLHHLQSVV
+322 SDTLLHRLQNTV
-336 AFDLRAQSRSFDTND
+336 AFDLAAVPGTLDASDH
-351 QSLLIH
+351 SLLIH

-366 EVAHTALMQA
+366 EVAHTALLHA
-376 FNELDDLQPD
+376 FNELEDLQPD
-386 EVVVLC
+386 EVVILC
-392 PNIEAAAP
+392 PNIESAAP
-400 YLEAVFDRPV
+400 YLEAIFDRPV
-410 TVASGRTITIP
+410 KVSSGRTIKIP

-441 LLGVTMGR
+441 LLAVTMGR

-457 LATSTLVRKHFD
+457 LAASSLVRKQFKA
-469 VSSDSVALWYRIAER
+469 STDSIALWYRIAER

-513 AIERTLLGATLP
+513 AIERTLVGATLP
-525 DQAPA
+525 DSAPA

-540 DYEVS
+540 DFEVS
-545 DIPAVAQLIA
+545 DIPAIAQLIA
-555 ILDVLGKL
+555 ILDVLGNL
-563 ETQTHITNTVG
+563 EVQTHIAQTVG

-586 LAGSTDPELEAAME
+586 LAGSTDPELEAALE
-600 AIDHVRQHISIGA
+600 ALDHVRFSMGGEESA
-613 GHDNDAVADIPVDFS
+613 SIPVAFA
-628 EFADVLIERL
+628 EFADVLTERL
-638 TTAPGRQPL
+638 TASPGRQPL

-709 DAMMAASERLIVT
+709 DAMMAASQRLIVT

-728 KNNTPIPLVTPLAEL
+728 KNNTPIPLVTPLAEF

-752 KLRTTRDGEECS
+752 KSHTTRDGEECS

-800 ADAIQQHTLED
+800 ADAIRQHTLED
-811 VPVSQSH
+811 APVAQSH

-828 ELSDLERAFVDPLA
+828 ELSDLERAFVNPLA

-875 ARSFLDGLLVDGT
+875 ARSFLDGLLLLGS
-888 SFDVG
+888 SFNINE
-893 KWQQTIR
+893 WQQTIR

-1002 PVECVRAIHRSDSK
+1002 PVECVRAIHRSDNK
-1016 KTPNNGIAR
+1016 KTPDNGIAR

-1048 YYVAL
+1048 YYMAL

-1059 FNGAVHKLSSDRDAA
+1059 YNGAVHKLSSDRDAA

-1103 VVCAVGGAIEKY
+1103 VVCAAGGEIEKY

>member
-7 YVPNLAAS
+7 YVPHLAAS

-57 GARPGFSDGIATN
+57 GARPGFSDGVVAN

-84 PDRVM
+84 PERVAT
-89 SDDPWSIDRMTARL
+89 DDPWSIDRMTARL
-103 LTIFSQNPNY
+103 LTIFSQNPNHV
-113 AYYQELIERCGGP
+113 YYQDLIERCGGP

-132 MADRFDRYAVRRPAM
+132 MADRFDRYAVRRPGM

-166 LDDEYVMRALSSEQ
+166 LDNEYVMRALSNEQ
-180 MPQFDLW
+180 MPQFELW
-187 RELRVAIDQPSWP
+187 RELRAAIDQPSWP
-200 MVTAQLMDGIAN
+200 MVTAQLLDSIAN
-212 GAKIEGVPS
+212 GTNLEGVPA

-253 HPSPGLEKHWSNELA
+253 HPSPGLERHWSNELA

-311 GIRPGFVATQH
+311 GIRPSFAQAIQNA
-322 HESDSLLHHLQSVV
+322 SDTLLHRLQNTV
-336 AFDLRAQSRSFDTND
+336 AFDLAAVPGTLESSDH
-351 QSLLIH
+351 SLLIH

-366 EVAHTALMQA
+366 EVAHTALLHA
-376 FNELDDLQPD
+376 FNELEDLRPD
-386 EVVVLC
+386 EVVILC
-392 PNIEAAAP
+392 PNIESAAP

-410 TVASGRTITIP
+410 KVSSGRTIKIP

-441 LLGVTMGR
+441 LLAVTMGR

-457 LATSTLVRKHFD
+457 LAASSLVRKQFKA
-469 VSSDSVALWYRIAER
+469 STDSIALWYRIAER
-484 ARVRWGLDAQQRVHA
+484 TRVRWGLDAQQRAHA

-513 AIERTLLGATLP
+513 AIERTLVGATLP
-525 DQAPA
+525 DSAPA

-540 DYEVS
+540 DFEVS
-545 DIPAVAQLIA
+545 DIPAIAQLIA
-555 ILDVLGKL
+555 ILDVLGNL
-563 ETQTHITNTVG
+563 EVQTHIPQTVG

-586 LAGSTDPELEAAME
+586 LAGSTDPELEAALE
-600 AIDHVRQHISIGA
+600 ALDHVRFSMGGEESA
-613 GHDNDAVADIPVDFS
+613 SIPVAFA
-628 EFADVLIERL
+628 EFADVLTERL
-638 TTAPGRQPL
+638 TASPGRQPL

-709 DAMMAASERLIVT
+709 DAVMAAKERLIIT

-728 KNNTPIPLVTPLAEL
+728 KNNTPIPLVTPLAEF
-743 VDFCGRNGV
+743 VDFCGRHGV
-752 KLRTTRDGEECS
+752 ENRKSRDGEDCS
-764 QIEIVHPRHA
+764 QIEVIHPRHA
-774 ASEKNFVLGEVVS
+774 ASENNFVKGGVIG
-787 DRVWSPDDSLRSL
+787 DRIWSPDDSLRSL
-800 ADAIQQHTLED
+800 AEAIREHRIDEGAVLQGGLFSVERQQ
-811 VPVSQSH
+811 V
-818 SFAVDRQHIV
+818 V
-828 ELSDLERAFVDPLA
+828 ELADLERAFVNPLD
-842 LFLRETLDVRTF
+842 LFLSRTLRVNTY
-854 REDLT
+854 REDLR
-859 PDDATLPLESK
+859 PDDATLPLASK

-875 ARSFLDGLLVDGT
+875 ARSFLDGLLAEGIG
-888 SFDVG
+888 FDVN
-893 KWQQTIR
+893 KWRQAIR
-900 LTGLLPVGAFGE
+900 LTGILPVGAFGE
-912 SELEQ
+912 AELLT
-917 AESLANSF
+917 AESLARSF
-925 IELAHENEFH
+925 VDKANEKGFH
-935 LTELTSVNIELRL
+935 LVDLETIDIELRL
-948 IDQTLVR
+948 ADKSLVR
-955 GTLPG
+955 CSLPG
-960 VDLRADEPALVFTSF
+960 VDLHADVPALVFTSF
-975 GTEFDAPNWSDKKAL
+975 KDDFDASYWSDKRAL
-990 AVRLLALIAADT
+990 AVRLLALIAAGS
-1002 PVECVRAIHRSDSK
+1002 PVECVWAIHQKDK
-1016 KTPNNGIAR
+1016 KTNPAIGQVR
-1025 KIPISTESPINDAL
+1025 KMPLSVKSPIENPLERMATL
-1039 ARFEILRDL
+1039 AEM
-1048 YYVAL
+1048 YYIAQ

-1059 FNGAVHKLSSDRDAA
+1059 FNGAVHKLSVDRDSA

-1080 FVRSERYSK
+1080 FVRSDRYS
-1089 TNEFVC
+1089 NSGECLC
-1095 FGPDPEFD
+1095 FGADPDFD
-1103 VVCAVGGAIEKY
+1103 VVCAPGGILEQY
-1115 WLRAEAVVQIA
+1115 WALAEAVLQIA
-1126 AGRGKGAYA
+1126 PGTSQGVYV

>member
-1 MGLNIQ
+1 MGLNIH
-7 YVPNLAAS
+7 YVPNLATAI
-15 LDPVADFLQTS
+15 DPVADFLQTS

-57 GARPGFSDGIATN
+57 GARPGFSDGVVAN

-103 LTIFSQNPNY
+103 LTIFSQNPDHV
-113 AYYQELIERCGGP
+113 YYQDLIERCGGP

-132 MADRFDRYAVRRPAM
+132 MADRFDRYAVRRPGM

-166 LDDEYVMRALSSEQ
+166 LDNEYVMRALSNEQ
-180 MPQFDLW
+180 MPQFELW
-187 RELRVAIDQPSWP
+187 RELRAAIDQPSWP
-200 MVTAQLMDGIAN
+200 MVTAQLLDSIAN
-212 GAKIEGVPS
+212 GTKIEGVPV

-253 HPSPGLEKHWSNELA
+253 HPSPGLERHWSNELA
-268 TLPLTRGVVPLR
+268 TLPLTSGVVPLR

-311 GIRPGFVATQH
+311 GIRPSFAQAIQNA
-322 HESDSLLHHLQSVV
+322 SDTLLHRLQNTV
-336 AFDLRAQSRSFDTND
+336 AFDLAAVPGTLDASDH
-351 QSLLIH
+351 SLLIH

-366 EVAHTALMQA
+366 EVAHTALLHA
-376 FNELDDLQPD
+376 FNELEDLQPD
-386 EVVVLC
+386 EVVILC
-392 PNIEAAAP
+392 PNIESAAP
-400 YLEAVFDRPV
+400 YLEAIFDRPV
-410 TVASGRTITIP
+410 KVSSGRTIKIP

-441 LLGVTMGR
+441 LLAVTMGR

-457 LATSTLVRKHFD
+457 LATSSLVRKQFN
-469 VSSDSVALWYRIAER
+469 VSTDSVALWYRIADR
-484 ARVRWGLDAQQRVHA
+484 ARVRWGLDAQQRAHA

-513 AIERTLLGATLP
+513 AIERTLLGATLS

-530 IELGGVVPMT
+530 IELGGVVPLT
-540 DYEVS
+540 DFEVS
-545 DIPAVAQLIA
+545 DIPAIAQLIA
-555 ILDVLGKL
+555 ILDVLGNL
-563 ETQTHITNTVG
+563 EVQTHIPQTVG

-586 LAGSTDPELEAAME
+586 LAGSTDPELEAALE
-600 AIDHVRQHISIGA
+600 ALDHVRFSMGGEESA
-613 GHDNDAVADIPVDFS
+613 SIPVAFA
-628 EFADVLIERL
+628 EFADVLTERL
-638 TTAPGRQPL
+638 TASPGRQPL

-709 DAMMAASERLIVT
+709 DAVMAAKERLIIT

-728 KNNTPIPLVTPLAEL
+728 KNNTPIPLVTPLAEF
-743 VDFCGRNGV
+743 VDFCGRHGV
-752 KLRTTRDGEECS
+752 ENRKSRDGEDCS
-764 QIEIVHPRHA
+764 QIEVIHPRHA
-774 ASEKNFVLGEVVS
+774 ASEKNFVKGGVIG
-787 DRVWSPDDSLRSL
+787 DRIWSPDDSLRSL
-800 ADAIQQHTLED
+800 AEAIREHRIDEGAVFQGGLFNVERQQ
-811 VPVSQSH
+811 
-818 SFAVDRQHIV
+818 IV
-828 ELSDLERAFVDPLA
+828 ELADLERAFVNPLD
-842 LFLRETLDVRTF
+842 LFLSRTLRVNTY
-854 REDLT
+854 REDLR
-859 PDDATLPLESK
+859 PDDATLPLASK

-875 ARSFLDGLLVDGT
+875 ARSFLDGLLAEGIG
-888 SFDVG
+888 FDVN
-893 KWQQTIR
+893 KWRQAIR
-900 LTGLLPVGAFGE
+900 LTGILPVGAFGE
-912 SELEQ
+912 AELLT
-917 AESLANSF
+917 AESLARSF
-925 IELAHENEFH
+925 VDKANEKGFH
-935 LTELTSVNIELRL
+935 LVDLETIDIELRL
-948 IDQTLVR
+948 ADKSLVR
-955 GTLPG
+955 CSLPG
-960 VDLRADEPALVFTSF
+960 VDLHADVPALVFTSF
-975 GTEFDAPNWSDKKAL
+975 KDDFDASYWSDKRAL
-990 AVRLLALIAADT
+990 AVRLLALIAAGS
-1002 PVECVRAIHRSDSK
+1002 PVECVWAIHQKDK
-1016 KTPNNGIAR
+1016 KTNPAIGQVR
-1025 KIPISTESPINDAL
+1025 KMPLSVKSPIENSLERMATL
-1039 ARFEILRDL
+1039 AEM
-1048 YYVAL
+1048 YYIAQ

-1059 FNGAVHKLSSDRDAA
+1059 FNGAVHKLSVDRDSA

-1080 FVRSERYSK
+1080 FVRSDRYS
-1089 TNEFVC
+1089 NSGECLC
-1095 FGPDPEFD
+1095 FGADPDFD
-1103 VVCAVGGAIEKY
+1103 VVCAPGGILEQY
-1115 WLRAEAVVQIA
+1115 WALAEAVLQIA
-1126 AGRGKGAYA
+1126 PGTNQGVYA

>member
-1 MGLNIQ
+1 MGLIIQ
-7 YVPNLAAS
+7 YVPNLATAI
-15 LDPVADFLQTS
+15 DPVADFLQTS

-57 GARPGFSDGIATN
+57 GARPGFSDGVVAN

-103 LTIFSQNPNY
+103 LTIFSANPEHV
-113 AYYQELIERCGGP
+113 YYQDLIERCGGP

-132 MADRFDRYAVRRPAM
+132 MADRFDRYAVRRPGM

-166 LDDEYVMRALSSEQ
+166 LDNEYVMRALSPEQ
-180 MPQFDLW
+180 MPQFELW

-200 MVTAQLMDGIAN
+200 MVTAELLDSIAN
-212 GAKIEGVPS
+212 GTKIEGVPA

-234 NLRVLEALATVSDV
+234 NLRVLEALGTVSDV

-253 HPSPGLEKHWSNELA
+253 HPSPGLERHWSNELA

-280 ETNFVIPEGVDSL
+280 ETNFVVPSGVDSL
-293 VASWSRGS
+293 VASWSRGA

-311 GIRPGFVATQH
+311 GIRPGFTELQRTESKSFLQHLQNIVAH
-322 HESDSLLHHLQSVV
+322 DLQSVPRT
-336 AFDLRAQSRSFDTND
+336 FDAND
-351 QSLLIH
+351 HSLLIH

-366 EVAHTALMQA
+366 EVVHTALLHA
-376 FNELDDLQPD
+376 FNELEDLQPD
-386 EVVVLC
+386 EVVILC
-392 PNIEAAAP
+392 PNIESAAP

-410 TVASGRTITIP
+410 KVSSGRTITIP

-441 LLGVTMGR
+441 LLSVSMGR

-457 LATSTLVRKHFD
+457 LATSSLVRKHFD
-469 VSSDSVALWYRIAER
+469 VSTDSVALWYRIAER
-484 ARVRWGLDAQQRVHA
+484 AQVRWGLDAQQRVHA

-530 IELGGVVPMT
+530 IELGGVVPLI
-540 DYEVS
+540 DFEVS
-545 DIPAVAQLIA
+545 DIPAIAQLIA
-555 ILDVLGKL
+555 ILDILGNL
-563 ETQTHITNTVG
+563 ETQTHNANTVG

-586 LAGSTDPELEAAME
+586 LAGSNDPELEAALE
-600 AIDHVRQHISIGA
+600 ALDHVRFGMSGV
-613 GHDNDAVADIPVDFS
+613 DSDSIPVDFS
-628 EFADVLIERL
+628 EFADVLTERL

-661 SVPFRVICVLG
+661 SVPFRVICVVG

-695 GDPDARAEQRRVLL
+695 GDPDPRAEQRRVLL
-709 DAMMAASERLIVT
+709 DALMAASERLVIT

-728 KNNTPIPLVTPLAEL
+728 KNNTPIPLVTPMAEF
-743 VDFCGRNGV
+743 VDFCGRNGIESY
-752 KLRTTRDGEECS
+752 TTRDGEECS

-774 ASEKNFVLGEVVS
+774 ASEKNFVAGEVVS
-787 DRVWSPDDSLRSL
+787 DRVWSPDESLRSL
-800 ADAIQQHTLED
+800 ADAIRQHSLEE
-811 VPVSQSH
+811 VPAADSQS
-818 SFAVDRQHIV
+818 FVIDRQHIV
-828 ELSDLERAFVDPLA
+828 ELSDLERAFVNPLN
-842 LFLRETLDVRTF
+842 LFLRNTLGVFTF

-875 ARSFLDGLLVDGT
+875 ARSLLDGLLVDGP
-888 SFDVG
+888 SFDVQ
-893 KWQQTIR
+893 KWRQTIR

-912 SELEQ
+912 SELLM
-917 AESLANSF
+917 AESLAQSF
-925 IELAHENEFH
+925 VDKADENGFH
-935 LTELTSVNIELRL
+935 LTGLETADIELRL
-948 IDQTLVR
+948 ADQTLVR

-960 VDLRADEPALVFTSF
+960 IDLRADEPALVFTSF
-975 GTEFDAPNWSDKKAL
+975 GTEFTDTPYWSDRKAL
-990 AVRLLALIAADT
+990 AIRLLVLLAAES
-1002 PVECVRAIHRSDSK
+1002 PVVCIRSIHRNK
-1016 KTPNNGIAR
+1016 KPLDEGIAR
-1025 KIPISTESPINDAL
+1025 RIPVSIAEPIVDPL
-1039 ARFEILRDL
+1039 ARIEILKEM
-1048 YYVAL
+1048 YFKAL
-1053 STPIGR
+1053 SSPIGR
-1059 FNGAVHKLSSDRDAA
+1059 FGATADKLSSDRDEA

-1080 FVRSERYSK
+1080 FVRSERYTKS
-1089 TNEFVC
+1089 NEFIC
-1095 FGPDPEFD
+1095 FGPDPDFD
-1103 VVCAVGGAIEKY
+1103 VVCAPGGAIEQY
-1115 WLRAEAVVQIA
+1115 WTLAEQVIQIA
-1126 AGRGKGAYA
+1126 PGRGKEAYA

>member
-7 YVPNLAAS
+7 YVPHLAAS

-57 GARPGFSDGIATN
+57 GARPGFLDGVVAN

-103 LTIFSQNPNY
+103 LTIFSQNPNHV
-113 AYYQELIERCGGP
+113 YYQDLIERCGGP
-126 LRAARR
+126 LCAARR
-132 MADRFDRYAVRRPAM
+132 MADRFDRYAVRRPGM
-147 IVAWEN
+147 VVAWEN

-166 LDDEYVMRALSSEQ
+166 LDNEYVMRALSNEQ
-180 MPQFDLW
+180 MPQFELW
-187 RELRVAIDQPSWP
+187 RELRAAIDQPSWP
-200 MVTAQLMDGIAN
+200 MVTAQLLDSIAN
-212 GAKIEGVPS
+212 GTKIEGVPA

-253 HPSPGLEKHWSNELA
+253 HPSPGLERHWSNELA

-311 GIRPGFVATQH
+311 GIRPSFAQAIQNA
-322 HESDSLLHHLQSVV
+322 SDTLLHRLQNTV
-336 AFDLRAQSRSFDTND
+336 AFDLAAVPGTLESSDH
-351 QSLLIH
+351 SLLIH

-366 EVAHTALMQA
+366 EVAHTALLHA
-376 FNELDDLQPD
+376 FNELEDLQPD
-386 EVVVLC
+386 EVVILC
-392 PNIEAAAP
+392 PNIESAAP

-410 TVASGRTITIP
+410 KVSSGRTIKIP

-441 LLGVTMGR
+441 LLAVTMGR

-457 LATSTLVRKHFD
+457 LAASSLVRKQFKA
-469 VSSDSVALWYRIAER
+469 STDSIALWYRIAER

-513 AIERTLLGATLP
+513 AIERTLVGATLP
-525 DQAPA
+525 DSAPA

-540 DYEVS
+540 DFEVS
-545 DIPAVAQLIA
+545 DIPAISQLIA
-555 ILDVLGKL
+555 ILDVLGNL
-563 ETQTHITNTVG
+563 EVQTHIAQTVG

-586 LAGSTDPELEAAME
+586 LAGSTDPELEAALE
-600 AIDHVRQHISIGA
+600 ALDHVRFSMGGEESA
-613 GHDNDAVADIPVDFS
+613 SIPVAFA
-628 EFADVLIERL
+628 EFADVLTERL
-638 TTAPGRQPL
+638 TASPGRQPL

-709 DAMMAASERLIVT
+709 DAVMAAKERLIIT

-728 KNNTPIPLVTPLAEL
+728 KNNTPIPLVTPLAEF
-743 VDFCGRNGV
+743 VDFCGRHGV
-752 KLRTTRDGEECS
+752 ENRKSRDGEDCS
-764 QIEIVHPRHA
+764 QIEVIHPRHA
-774 ASEKNFVLGEVVS
+774 ASENNFVKGGVIG
-787 DRVWSPDDSLRSL
+787 DRVWSPDDSQRVI
-800 ADAIQQHTLED
+800 AEAIREHALQNSSALSNGAFEVEKQ
-811 VPVSQSH
+811 PV
-818 SFAVDRQHIV
+818 V
-828 ELSDLERAFVDPLA
+828 ELADLERAFVNPLD
-842 LFLRETLDVRTF
+842 LFLRNTLGIYTF
-854 REDLT
+854 REDLA
-859 PDDATLPLESK
+859 PDDATLPLVSK

-875 ARSFLDGLLVDGT
+875 ARSFLDGLLAEGI
-888 SFDVG
+888 SFDVY

-912 SELEQ
+912 SELEI

-925 IELAHENEFH
+925 VELADKNKFH
-935 LTELTSVNIELRL
+935 LINLETANVEIRLT
-948 IDQTLVR
+948 DGTLVR
-955 GTLPG
+955 GSLSG
-960 VDLRADEPALVFTSF
+960 VDLNADEPALVFTSF
-975 GTEFDAPNWSDKKAL
+975 GQKFDAAYWSDKKAL
-990 AVRLLALIAADT
+990 AVRLLALIADGSS
-1002 PVECVRAIHRSDSK
+1002 VSCVRAIHQHDK
-1016 KTPNNGIAR
+1016 KPEIGILR
-1025 KIPISTESPINDAL
+1025 KVPFAQPISVDEAIQ
-1039 ARFEILRDL
+1039 RFDL
-1048 YYVAL
+1048 LSRLYLQAL
-1053 STPIGR
+1053 SMPIGR
-1059 FNGAVHKLSSDRDAA
+1059 FGKTVDKLKNDRDAA
-1074 RKTFDE
+1074 RKEFND
-1080 FVRSERYSK
+1080 FVRSERYANSG
-1089 TNEFVC
+1089 EFVV
-1095 FGPDPEFD
+1095 FGPDPDFD
-1103 VVCAVGGAIEKY
+1103 VVCVAGGDLEKY
-1115 WLRAEAVVQIA
+1115 WVAAEEVLTIA
-1126 AGRGKGAYA
+1126 ARTYS